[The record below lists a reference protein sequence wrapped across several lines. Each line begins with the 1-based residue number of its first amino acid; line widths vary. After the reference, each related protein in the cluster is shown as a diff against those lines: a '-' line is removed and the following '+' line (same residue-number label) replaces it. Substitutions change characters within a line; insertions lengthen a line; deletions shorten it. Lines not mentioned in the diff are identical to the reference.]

1 MKFLWLWII
10 PVFGFS
16 PVMVRYLRI
25 QTNTNTFWKEMYSHT
40 AGKVVS
46 SLIPIEGPLKEVI
59 QGTAYE
65 CVEKN
70 TCVPE
75 DLAKHLLIQL
85 VSYEVNN
92 GVHEIVNNGVH
103 EVMNHGVELVNK
115 ITVHA

>member
-46 SLIPIEGPLKEVI
+46 SLISIEGPFKEVI

-65 CVEKN
+65 CVEKK
-70 TCVPE
+70 TFGAE
-75 DLAKHLLIQL
+75 DVAKHLLIQL
-85 VSYEVNN
+85 VSYEVNQ
-92 GVHEIVNNGVH
+92 GVHEIVNQGVQ
-103 EVMNHGVELVNK
+103 VVNQGVQAVNK
-115 ITVHA
+115 ITVHV